1 MAKLFTIAGT
11 SVLNGVRTYRFANGD
26 VKVRVGVLKRND
38 HTDIQMFVLPEAMEK
53 AAAIQW
59 LNSQG
64 IDAVVPVT
72 GRRKVELTP
81 EQIAELERIAAEER
95 AAREAAEAEQLAKD
109 AEWINQIGIDNPMDD
124 FNYVGS
130 PMHY

>member
-11 SVLNGVRTYRFANGD
+11 SVLDSVRTYRFANGQ
-26 VKVRVGVLKRND
+26 VKVRVGVLKRNE
-38 HTDIQMFVLPEAMEK
+38 HTEIQLFELPEPMEK
-53 AAAIQW
+53 SAAIQW

-81 EQIAELERIAAEER
+81 EQIAEQERIAAEEQ
-95 AAREAAEAEQLAKD
+95 AAREAAEAAQLAQD
-109 AEWINQIGIDNPMDD
+109 AEWINALTLT
-124 FNYVGS
+124 
-130 PMHY
+130 

>member
-11 SVLNGVRTYRFANGD
+11 SVFNGVRTYRFANGQ
-26 VKVRVGVLKRND
+26 VKVRVGVLNRND
-38 HTDIQMFVLPEAMEK
+38 HTEIQLFELPEAMEK
-53 AAAIQW
+53 DAAIQW

-81 EQIAELERIAAEER
+81 EERAEQERVAAEKR
-95 AAREAAEAEQLAKD
+95 AAREAAEAEQLAQD
-109 AEWINQIGIDNPMDD
+109 AEWINAIA
-124 FNYVGS
+124 VA
-130 PMHY
+130 

>member
-1 MAKLFTIAGT
+1 MSRTYTIAGT
-11 SVLNGVRTYRFANGD
+11 SIFCGVRTYRFANGQ

-38 HTDIQMFVLPEAMEK
+38 HTEIQLFELPEPMEK

-81 EQIAELERIAAEER
+81 EQVAENERIAAEER
-95 AAREAAEAEQLAKD
+95 AAREAAEAEQLAQD
-109 AEWINQIGIDNPMDD
+109 ADWVNSLA
-124 FNYVGS
+124 VA
-130 PMHY
+130 

>member
-11 SVLNGVRTYRFANGD
+11 SVLDSVRTYRFANGQ
-26 VKVRVGVLKRND
+26 VKVRVGVLKRNE
-38 HTDIQMFVLPEAMEK
+38 HTEIQLFELPEPMEK
-53 AAAIQW
+53 SAAIQW

-81 EQIAELERIAAEER
+81 EQIAEQERIAAEEQ
-95 AAREAAEAEQLAKD
+95 AAREAAEAAQLAQD
-109 AEWINQIGIDNPMDD
+109 AEWINALALT
-124 FNYVGS
+124 
-130 PMHY
+130 

>member
-11 SVLNGVRTYRFANGD
+11 SVYNGVCTYRFASGAI
-26 VKVRVGVLKRND
+26 KTRVGVLKRNE
-38 HTDIQMFVLPEAMEK
+38 HTEIQLFELPEPMEK

-64 IDAVVPVT
+64 IDAVVPAT

-81 EQIAELERIAAEER
+81 EERAEQERIAAEER
-95 AAREAAEAEQLAKD
+95 TAREAAEAEQLEKD
-109 AEWINQIGIDNPMDD
+109 AEWLNALA
-124 FNYVGS
+124 VA
-130 PMHY
+130 